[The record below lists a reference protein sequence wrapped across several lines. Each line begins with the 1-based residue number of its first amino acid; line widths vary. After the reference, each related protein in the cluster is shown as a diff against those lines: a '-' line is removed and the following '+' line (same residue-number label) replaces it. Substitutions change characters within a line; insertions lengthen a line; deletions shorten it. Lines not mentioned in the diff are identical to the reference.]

1 MPVMSPWPT
10 AGTVFEMSRSSKKS
24 SPTVFAPA
32 PDSAQRLEQSKQFAV
47 EAARLA
53 AQTHCQN
60 VVVLDVAGLSP
71 VTDFFVIATG
81 TSPRQ
86 MRTVCDEIEELGLQ
100 RHFRSLSRSGD
111 DGEQWICVDFVDV
124 LLHVFSGEARQY
136 YDLDNLWGD
145 AKTVVWRESGGRCW
159 GEFRRSRARSKRS
172 S

>member
-1 MPVMSPWPT
+1 MANRRIVI
-10 AGTVFEMSRSSKKS
+10 EMSRSKKN
-24 SPTVFAPA
+24 PPQTVAAAA
-32 PDSAQRLEQSKQFAV
+32 PDAAQRLEQSRQFAI

-60 VVVLDVAGLSP
+60 VTVLDVAGLSP

-86 MRTVCDEIEELGLQ
+86 MRSVCDEIEELGQQ
-100 RHFRSLSRSGD
+100 RHFRSLSRSGYN
-111 DGEQWICVDFVDV
+111 GEQWICVDFVDV

-145 AKTVVWRESGGRCW
+145 AKPVAWSESAVKTS
-159 GEFRRSRARSKRS
+159 RST
-172 S
+172 